1 MCWEQFPMANRQ
13 GRAPSGEAVDVEGWS
28 ESEKRAPAALRR
40 MASSAP
46 LLDQVAV
53 VAAAYSAATARV
65 ALLLVS
71 SSDSP

>member
-1 MCWEQFPMANRQ
+1 MCWEHFLVENRQ
-13 GRAPSGEAVDVEGWS
+13 GRVPSGEAVEVEGWS

-65 ALLLVS
+65 ALLLAS
-71 SSDSP
+71 RSDSP